1 MSGREPDNVELV
13 RRLWQAFERGGIAAV
28 LEIADPNVEWE
39 PYGGGGVVYRG
50 HEGLRAYMEW
60 RAGRN
65 EEADARL
72 YSAFAQGD
80 YVIGRGEVRIRGPHG
95 MITMQPGWLY
105 EFKDGK
111 LIRFRGFPTQEAAMR
126 EVGLTAETP
135 TAIVREL
142 WAAFNRGGVD
152 EMLTFIAEDAEWHTY
167 LGSRDVYRGHEGIR
181 NYFDDVAG
189 KAVDTTVTEYSI
201 REVGDA
207 VLVAGS
213 LHTVEA
219 TGALAQRQIH
229 WVYWVEAG
237 KVQRAASFALREPA
251 LAAAET
257 GELPAAVK

>member
-1 MSGREPDNVELV
+1 VSGREPDNVELV
-13 RRLWQAFERGGIAAV
+13 RRLWQAFERGGIEAV

-60 RAGRN
+60 RADRN

-105 EFKDGK
+105 EFKAGK
-111 LIRFRGFPTQEAAMR
+111 LVRFRGFPTQEAALR
-126 EVGLTAETP
+126 DVGLTPETS

-142 WAAFNRGGVD
+142 WADFNQGGV
-152 EMLTFIAEDAEWHTY
+152 EQMLRLISEDAEWHTY
-167 LGSRDVYRGHEGIR
+167 LGSGDVYKGHEGVR
-181 NYFDDVAG
+181 RYFADVAG
-189 KAVDTTVTEYSI
+189 RAVDASVTEYSI
-201 REVGDA
+201 REVGNA

-213 LHTVEA
+213 LQTVEPN
-219 TGALAQRQIH
+219 GALAQRQIH
-229 WVYWVEAG
+229 WVYWIRDG
-237 KVQRAASFALREPA
+237 KVHAAASFAMREHA
-251 LAAAET
+251 VAAAEA
-257 GELPAAVK
+257 GELPAVVQ